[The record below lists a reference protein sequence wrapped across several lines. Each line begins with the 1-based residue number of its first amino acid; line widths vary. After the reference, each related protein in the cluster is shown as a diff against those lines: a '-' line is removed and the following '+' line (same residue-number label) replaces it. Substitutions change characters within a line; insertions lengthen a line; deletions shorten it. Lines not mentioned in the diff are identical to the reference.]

1 MPNQSQNIVEL
12 NSLLGGNQKKKS
24 CVNVTPLGGRA
35 GFYHRPP
42 EGCQRNIKNIFNSL
56 LSNFETLLTPLSI

>member
-1 MPNQSQNIVEL
+1 MPNQSQNMVEL

-24 CVNVTPLGGRA
+24 RVNVTPLGGRA

-56 LSNFETLLTPLSI
+56 